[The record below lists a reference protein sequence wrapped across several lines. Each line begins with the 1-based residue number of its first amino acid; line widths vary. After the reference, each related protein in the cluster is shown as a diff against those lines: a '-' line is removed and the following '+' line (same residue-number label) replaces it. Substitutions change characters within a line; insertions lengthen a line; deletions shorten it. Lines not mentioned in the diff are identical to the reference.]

1 MKPNILEFTDL
12 NNKTIDQNLIMT
24 EKKFLNKQEHAKYL
38 EKYNIHP
45 NRAML
50 TIILSI
56 LVDVFG
62 YSMVLPLLP
71 SIVKDFGASDFFVGI
86 LISSNAFTAMIFG
99 PIWGKL
105 SDKYGRK
112 RILVISQAGTG
123 LSFLILATSNSVY
136 IIMFSRILDGIFGGQ
151 IPVIRAYIS
160 DITTPKTRASEI
172 SKIMIGHVVGMIIGP
187 IIGGFLGAINWRYP
201 AILASILSILVIS
214 LTLKVLIESMPKERI
229 TDIKLRLSNNDNAS
243 NNNRSIWN
251 KEVNLRFVQIF
262 LLYMIT
268 VMINSSFPLFLDNR
282 YGAGPMIIGSV
293 MSVAGIVVLFYAG
306 VLMKPMLR
314 KFGEKRVLIF
324 GFILLILTFLLFPY
338 LTELWMVYVFIIPF
352 AFCMSII
359 PPLIQSNLSKA
370 VDSDKQGEVSGWTTN
385 FQSISQIIAPLV
397 STGFLEIGGLVI
409 FSIFFFNSYQL
420 IDFTAVIL
428 GIALLIV
435 GIIDLKSHPH
445 LYEHDEPKN
454 KEIVK
459 EGSNKIQ

>member
-1 MKPNILEFTDL
+1 MEFTDL
-12 NNKTIDQNLIMT
+12 NNKNIDQNLTMS
-24 EKKFLNKQEHAKYL
+24 EKKFLNKQEHAKHL
-38 EKYNIHP
+38 EKYNIQP

-136 IIMFSRILDGIFGGQ
+136 IIMFSRILDGVFGGQ

-160 DITTPKTRASEI
+160 DITTPTTRSAEM
-172 SKIMIGHVVGMIIGP
+172 SKIMVGHVVGMIIGP
-187 IIGGFLGAINWRYP
+187 IIGGFLGSVNWRYP
-201 AILASILSILVIS
+201 AILASFLSIIAII

-229 TDIKLRLSNNDNAS
+229 ADIKLRLTTNENTPDNNK
-243 NNNRSIWN
+243 SIWN
-251 KEVNLRFVQIF
+251 KEVNIRLAQIF
-262 LLYMIT
+262 LLFMIT
-268 VMINSSFPLFLDNR
+268 VMVNSSFPLFLDNR

-293 MSVAGIVVLFYAG
+293 MSVAGIVVMFYAG

-324 GFILLILTFLLFPY
+324 GFILIIVTFLFFPY
-338 LTELWMVYVFIIPF
+338 LTELWMVYVFVIPF

-359 PPLIQSNLSKA
+359 PPLIQSNLTKA
-370 VDSDKQGEVSGWTTN
+370 VDQDKQGEASGWTTN

-397 STGFLEIGGLVI
+397 STGFLEIGGLVV
-409 FSIFFFNSYQL
+409 FSVFFFNSYQL
-420 IDFTAVIL
+420 IGFTAVLL

-435 GIIDLKSHPH
+435 GIIDLKSHPY
-445 LYEHDEPKN
+445 LYAHDEPKN

-459 EGSNKIQ
+459 EDQIKFPSET

>member
-1 MKPNILEFTDL
+1 MEFRHL
-12 NNKTIDQNLIMT
+12 NNKTIDKNLAMT

-56 LVDVFG
+56 IVDVFG
-62 YSMVLPLLP
+62 YTMVLPLLP

-86 LISSNAFTAMIFG
+86 LIASNAFTAMIFG

-136 IIMFSRILDGIFGGQ
+136 IIMFSRMLDGVFGGQ

-160 DITTPKTRASEI
+160 DITTPKTRAEEM
-172 SKIMIGHVVGMIIGP
+172 SKIMVGHVVGMIIGP

-201 AILASILSILVIS
+201 AILASFLSIIAIT

-229 TDIKLRLSNNDNAS
+229 ADIKLRLATNENSSNNL
-243 NNNRSIWN
+243 NNRSIWN

-262 LLYMIT
+262 LLFMIT
-268 VMINSSFPLFLDNR
+268 VMVNSSFPLFLDNR
-282 YGAGPMIIGSV
+282 YGAGPSIIGSV
-293 MSVAGIVVLFYAG
+293 MSVAGIVVLIYAG
-306 VLMKPMLR
+306 ILMKPMLR

-324 GFILLILTFLLFPY
+324 GFILLIVIFLFFPY
-338 LTELWMVYVFIIPF
+338 LTELWMIYVFVVPF
-352 AFCMSII
+352 AFCMAVI
-359 PPLIQSNLSKA
+359 PPLIQSNLTKA
-370 VDSDKQGEVSGWTTN
+370 IDPDKQGEASGWTTN

-397 STGFLEIGGLVI
+397 STGFLEIGGLVV

-420 IDFTAVIL
+420 IGFTAVIL

-435 GIIDLKSHPH
+435 GVIDLRSHPH
-445 LYEHDEPKN
+445 LYSRDEPKS
-454 KEIVK
+454 KEIAK
-459 EGSNKIQ
+459 EEPNQLQE

>member
-1 MKPNILEFTDL
+1 
-12 NNKTIDQNLIMT
+12 MT

-71 SIVKDFGASDFFVGI
+71 NIVKDFGASDFFVGI
-86 LISSNAFTAMIFG
+86 LISSNALTAMIFG

-136 IIMFSRILDGIFGGQ
+136 IIMFSRILDGVFGGQ
-151 IPVIRAYIS
+151 IPVVRAYIS
-160 DITTPKTRASEI
+160 DITTPKTRASEM
-172 SKIMIGHVVGMIIGP
+172 SKIMVGHVVGMIAGP
-187 IIGGFLGAINWRYP
+187 IIGGLLGAINWRYP
-201 AILASILSILVIS
+201 AILASFLSIIAIT
-214 LTLKVLIESMPKERI
+214 LTLKVLIESMPKKRI
-229 TDIKLRLSNNDNAS
+229 ADIKLRLATNENNSD
-243 NNNRSIWN
+243 NNRSIWN
-251 KEVNLRFVQIF
+251 KEVKIRLLQIF
-262 LLYMIT
+262 LIFMIT
-268 VMINSSFPLFLDNR
+268 VMVNSCFPLFLDNR
-282 YGAGPMIIGSV
+282 YGAGPSIIGSV
-293 MSVAGIVVLFYAG
+293 MSVAGIVVLIYAG

-324 GFILLILTFLLFPY
+324 GFILLIVIFLFFPY
-338 LTELWMVYVFIIPF
+338 LTELWMVYLFIIPF
-352 AFCMSII
+352 AFCMSVV
-359 PPLIQSNLSKA
+359 PPLIQSNLTKA
-370 VDSDKQGEVSGWTTN
+370 IDADKQGEVSGWTSN
-385 FQSISQIIAPLV
+385 IQSISQIIAPLV
-397 STGFLEIGGLVI
+397 STGFLQIGGLVV

-420 IDFTAVIL
+420 IGFTAVLL

-435 GIIDLKSHPH
+435 GIIDLKSHPY
-445 LYEHDEPKN
+445 LYSHEEPKN
-454 KEIVK
+454 KETIK
-459 EGSNKIQ
+459 EGSNNIHSEI

>member
-1 MKPNILEFTDL
+1 
-12 NNKTIDQNLIMT
+12 MT

-38 EKYNIHP
+38 EKYNIHS

-56 LVDVFG
+56 MVDVFG

-86 LISSNAFTAMIFG
+86 LISSNALSAMVFG

-123 LSFLILATSNSVY
+123 ISFLILATSNSVY
-136 IIMFSRILDGIFGGQ
+136 IIMFSRILDGVFGGQ

-160 DITTPKTRASEI
+160 DITTPKTRASEM
-172 SKIMIGHVVGMIIGP
+172 SKIMVGHVVGMIIGP

-201 AILASILSILVIS
+201 AILASFLSIIAII
-214 LTLKVLIESMPKERI
+214 LTLKVLIESMPKDRI
-229 TDIKLRLSNNDNAS
+229 ADIKLRLLATNENNSD
-243 NNNRSIWN
+243 NNRSIWN
-251 KEVNLRFVQIF
+251 KEVNIRLVQIF
-262 LLYMIT
+262 LLFMIT
-268 VMINSSFPLFLDNR
+268 VMVNSSFPLFLDNR
-282 YGAGPMIIGSV
+282 YGAGPSIIGSV
-293 MSVAGIVVLFYAG
+293 MSVAGIVVLIYAG
-306 VLMKPMLR
+306 FLMKPMLR

-324 GFILLILTFLLFPY
+324 GFILLIVIFLFFPY
-338 LTELWMVYVFIIPF
+338 LTELWMVYVFVVPF
-352 AFCMSII
+352 AFCMSVV
-359 PPLIQSNLSKA
+359 PPLIQSNLTKA
-370 VDSDKQGEVSGWTTN
+370 IDSDKQGEASGWTSN
-385 FQSISQIIAPLV
+385 IQSISQIIAPLV

-420 IDFTAVIL
+420 IGFTAVLL

-445 LYEHDEPKN
+445 LYAHDEPKN

-459 EGSNKIQ
+459 EGPNNIQ